1 MSENLREVNR
11 IYQSVHNLF
20 GVTHGLRTGRYIDG
34 DLAKYAKTIL
44 KIRHLKSTGGAMN
57 PLDEVIIF
65 HSSLKNALTI
75 DPFHP
80 TKHEQLLPN
89 IQRIPI
95 DDIANGEDLIEFEKL
110 ITMAKSLI
118 SRTLN
123 PGFEFLENLIDLN
136 KKSVLI
142 TFLRE
147 STRIKAEGI
156 FSDKFDDGV
165 RFDSQS
171 RRSDQSFDVNV
182 IFGPLHW
189 YSESVVTNP
198 KGFEIKSVSAAHI
211 AFKPPE
217 LISFPSWFNYGKKP
231 TFTGIDAPMLLV
243 QDDKDDTRE
252 DHTMEFPIYWARN
265 NSYAIKTQEGQ
276 ELCRQFALA
285 NGKQVF
291 VQIDG
296 GDLDFV
302 NVVSVDSQNQL
313 TQSEISPRSI
323 GVGNFVVLRE
333 GQSDSEAL
341 LLQAASNLGNRY
353 AEIEE
358 NQQVWKSTL
367 QASIDKN
374 SLGKLSRDLVDLGL
388 KSENRIRDWVKPSL
402 RRPLRDEDFRILL
415 KYLGLNINKYYESA
429 TLLRR
434 TILQAAMEFRHQL
447 EKAINDIPVENLL
460 TEGTVV
466 IKAPVNGIAN
476 LFVSRIVGVSPIE
489 VYVDRQKIR
498 IPFESVIGR

>member
-1 MSENLREVNR
+1 MSENLREIDR

-20 GVTHGLRTGRYIDG
+20 GADHGLRTAHYVDG

-57 PLDEVIIF
+57 PLDEVVQF

-80 TKHEQLLPN
+80 TKHEQLLRN

-95 DDIANGEDLIEFEKL
+95 KDIANGEDLVEFEKL
-110 ITMAKSLI
+110 MEMAISLI
-118 SRTLN
+118 AREVN
-123 PGFEFLENLIDLN
+123 PGFEFLEKLIN
-136 KKSVLI
+136 SKKDSVLV

-147 STRIKAEGI
+147 STRSKAENISFAKHEG
-156 FSDKFDDGV
+156 SV

-171 RRSDQSFDVNV
+171 RRSDQSFDVNI

-189 YSESVVTNP
+189 YSESIISNP
-198 KGFEIKSVSAAHI
+198 KGFEIKSVSAGHI
-211 AFKPPE
+211 AFKSPE
-217 LISFPSWFNYGKKP
+217 FISFPTWFNYGKKP
-231 TFTGIDAPMLLV
+231 TFTNIDAPVLL
-243 QDDKDDTRE
+243 QDDLDDADE
-252 DHTMEFPIYWARN
+252 DHSMEFPIYWARN
-265 NSYAIKTQEGQ
+265 NTYEVKTQDGQ

-291 VQIDG
+291 IQIDG

-302 NVVSVDSQNQL
+302 NVVAVDSQNQL
-313 TQSEISPRSI
+313 TQSEISPRSV
-323 GVGNFVVLRE
+323 GVGNFIVLRE

-341 LLQAASNLGNRY
+341 FLQATSNLGSRY
-353 AEIEE
+353 AEIEA

-367 QASIDKN
+367 QAAIDKN
-374 SLGKLSRDLVDLGL
+374 SLGKISRNLVDLGL
-388 KSENRIRDWVKPSL
+388 KSENRIKDWTNPSL

-415 KYLGLNINKYYESA
+415 KYLGLNVNTYYESA

-434 TILQAAMEFRHQL
+434 TILQTAMEFRYQL
-447 EKAINDIPVENLL
+447 EKAINDIPVKNLSI
-460 TEGTVV
+460 EGTVV
-466 IKAPVNGIAN
+466 IKAPVSGIAN

-498 IPFESVIGR
+498 IPFEGEIRK

>member
-1 MSENLREVNR
+1 MSENLREINR

-20 GVTHGLRTGRYIDG
+20 GIEHGLRTGPYIDG

-44 KIRHLKSTGGAMN
+44 KIRHLKSSGGAIN
-57 PLDEVIIF
+57 PLDEVIVF
-65 HSSLKNALTI
+65 HSSLRNALTV

-80 TKHEQLLPN
+80 TKHEQLLQN

-95 DDIANGEDLIEFEKL
+95 DDIANGEDLVEFEKL
-110 ITMAKSLI
+110 IEMANSLI
-118 SRTLN
+118 ARTLS
-123 PGFEFLENLIDLN
+123 PGLEFLERLIDVN
-136 KKSVLI
+136 KNSVLV

-147 STRIKAEGI
+147 STRTKADNI
-156 FSDKFDDGV
+156 FSDKFDDRV

-171 RRSDQSFDVNV
+171 RRSEQSFDVNI

-189 YSESVVTNP
+189 YSESVITNP
-198 KGFEIKSVSAAHI
+198 KGFEIKSVSGAHI

-243 QDDKDDTRE
+243 QDDTDDAQE

-265 NSYAIKTQEGQ
+265 NAHAVKTQKGQ
-276 ELCRQFALA
+276 ELCRHFALA
-285 NGKQVF
+285 NGKQVY

-302 NVVSVDSQNQL
+302 NVVSVDSRNQL
-313 TQSEISPRSI
+313 TQSEISPRSV

-341 LLQAASNLGNRY
+341 LSQAASNLGNRY
-353 AEIEE
+353 AEIQE
-358 NQQVWKSTL
+358 NQEVWKSTL
-367 QASIDKN
+367 QVAIDKN
-374 SLGKLSRDLVDLGL
+374 SLGRISRNLVDLGL
-388 KSENRIRDWVKPSL
+388 KSENRIRDWTNPSL
-402 RRPLRDEDFRILL
+402 RRPLRDDDFRILL
-415 KYLGLNINKYYESA
+415 KYLGLNVDKYYESA

-447 EKAINDIPVENLL
+447 EKAINDIPVKNLL

-466 IKAPVNGIAN
+466 IKAPVSGIAN

-498 IPFESVIGR
+498 IPFEGEIGK

>member
-1 MSENLREVNR
+1 MSENLREINH

-20 GVTHGLRTGRYIDG
+20 GVEHGLRTGRYIDG

-44 KIRHLKSTGGAMN
+44 KIRHLKSSGGAMN
-57 PLDEVIIF
+57 PLDEVIVF
-65 HSSLKNALTI
+65 HSSLRNALTL

-80 TKHEQLLPN
+80 AKHEQLLQN

-95 DDIANGEDLIEFEKL
+95 DDIANGEDLFDFEKL
-110 ITMAKSLI
+110 IEMANSLI
-118 SRTLN
+118 TRTLN
-123 PGFEFLENLIDLN
+123 PGFEFLEKLIEVN
-136 KKSVLI
+136 KKSVLV

-147 STRIKAEGI
+147 STRTKAESF
-156 FSDKFDDGV
+156 FSDKFNESV

-189 YSESVVTNP
+189 YSESVISNP

-243 QDDKDDTRE
+243 QDDLDDAQE
-252 DHTMEFPIYWARN
+252 DHTTEFPIYWARN
-265 NSYAIKTQEGQ
+265 NAYAVKTQEGQ

-302 NVVSVDSQNQL
+302 NVVAVDSQNQL

-353 AEIEE
+353 AEIVE
-358 NQQVWKSTL
+358 NQQVWKFTL
-367 QASIDKN
+367 QAAIDKY
-374 SLGKLSRDLVDLGL
+374 SLGKISRNLVDLGL
-388 KSENRIRDWVKPSL
+388 KSENRIRDWTNPSL

-415 KYLGLNINKYYESA
+415 KYLGLNVNKYYESA
-429 TLLRR
+429 TVLRR
-434 TILQAAMEFRHQL
+434 TILQAAMEFRYQL
-447 EKAINDIPVENLL
+447 EKAINDIPVRNLL

-466 IKAPVNGIAN
+466 IKAPVSGIAN
-476 LFVSRIVGVSPIE
+476 LFVSRIVGVSPNE

-498 IPFESVIGR
+498 IPFEGEISK